1 GQNQVENSPIRARP
15 WLRSEK
21 LRRGREGQPSRARVS
36 AAANRTITTSSSATA
51 ATTIP
56 APRPPPPPPIIMIA
70 VIIAMAMGI
79 LTMAVI
85 VILHLL
91 FLVFSAGDIV
101 HAEVSNSWLSNRARI
116 RKSYSVFRPS
126 LVVMDSLRSMKLL
139 SVSLALQ
146 RSSVSATT
154 A

>member
-56 APRPPPPPPIIMIA
+56 APRPPPPPPII
-70 VIIAMAMGI
+70 

-85 VILHLL
+85 IILHLL

-126 LVVMDSLRSMKLL
+126 LM
-139 SVSLALQ
+139 
-146 RSSVSATT
+146 
-154 A
+154 

>member
-21 LRRGREGQPSRARVS
+21 LRRGREGQPSRASVS

-56 APRPPPPPPIIMIA
+56 APRPPPPPPIIIMIA
-70 VIIAMAMGI
+70 VI
-79 LTMAVI
+79 I

-126 LVVMDSLRSMKLL
+126 LMVMDSLRSMKLL